1 VHTCPGGD
9 RDSTHS
15 ADLDYTALL
24 PGLFGL
30 KVGRFYVQL
39 ASERDWRRVLAT
51 IQSLFKP
58 DQMLFVGVT
67 EPIDPKIESP
77 EVTRDRVLE
86 AAEFILVGWLGT
98 TVRLRLLNFR

>member
-39 ASERDWRRVLAT
+39 ASERDCRRVLAT

-86 AAEFILVGWLGT
+86 AAEFIPVGWLGT